1 MTVHSK
7 AIRHELRQLAGRAHE
22 EELRRAL
29 LTLANHFDAWK
40 AGELDSFDLSDQI
53 HAFHNGASRV
63 LYNRYTG
70 GMHEVTVASAL
81 ARGILTPDD
90 ISPETLV
97 VLARQIALLEAD
109 DS

>member
-1 MTVHSK
+1 MAEHSR
-7 AIRHELRQLAGRAHE
+7 AVRHELRQLAGRAHE

-29 LTLANHFDAWK
+29 LSLANQFDQWK
-40 AGELDSFDLSDQI
+40 AGALDSFDLSDQI

-81 ARGILTPDD
+81 ARGILTRDE
-90 ISPETLV
+90 ISTETLV
-97 VLARQIALLEAD
+97 ALARQLALLEAD